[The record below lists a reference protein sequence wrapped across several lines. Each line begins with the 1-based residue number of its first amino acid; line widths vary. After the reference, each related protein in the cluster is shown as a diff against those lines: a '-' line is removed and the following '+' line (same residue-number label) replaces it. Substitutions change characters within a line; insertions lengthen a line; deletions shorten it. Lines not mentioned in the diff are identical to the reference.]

1 MTGAL
6 SARQVPVKGHPGV
19 AMGASIPRDVQ
30 EFLDGYPDLRDDDFR
45 SNNLKF
51 YSNELKCRPDRKL
64 IAEIHEE

>member
-1 MTGAL
+1 
-6 SARQVPVKGHPGV
+6 
-19 AMGASIPRDVQ
+19 MGASIPRDVQ